1 MRRDC
6 YRNSKQKYCSG
17 TRITDRTASDICLEK
32 ESYTVSDFGHNFLL
46 EASSSRSLG
55 CILTVKETIWRIRE
69 LFDACLVPRRRCVS
83 LAEHGGRDGLFEY
96 NRPTTPRFYTLCPK
110 D

>member
-32 ESYTVSDFGHNFLL
+32 ESYTV
-46 EASSSRSLG
+46 
-55 CILTVKETIWRIRE
+55 ILVTIFCWKR
-69 LFDACLVPRRRCVS
+69 AV
-83 LAEHGGRDGLFEY
+83 RDRWAVY
-96 NRPTTPRFYTLCPK
+96 
-110 D
+110 